1 MTTAIHD
8 SQSETTAGGRPSR
21 IRDAGRIRIRL
32 GYAAGGW
39 ALLYAAYRGYYAL
52 GGTIGMF
59 GTPVSE
65 SQWRQ
70 INAVG
75 AVLLAMAAIVA
86 FVTTTRLW
94 NRRYVHMALLT
105 FAWVAFTGCV
115 MHGLVDIATRLLSMA
130 GVIHME
136 FPFWAS
142 MDRRASNLQ
151 DIFLNEPWFLI
162 EGLLWGALGWIDLTT
177 ERARRWWLFSAL
189 TAIALLTVDGLLTST
204 GVLGKVI
211 IG

>member
-1 MTTAIHD
+1 MTTTIDDRRTGTIAAGR
-8 SQSETTAGGRPSR
+8 SSRMSETDR
-21 IRDAGRIRIRL
+21 IRVRL
-32 GYAAGGW
+32 GYAAGVW

-75 AVLLAMAAIVA
+75 AALLVMAAIVA
-86 FVTTTRLW
+86 FASTRLW
-94 NRRYVHMALLT
+94 ARRYARIALLV

-142 MDRRASNLQ
+142 IDRRASDLQ
-151 DIFLNEPWFLI
+151 DLFLNEPWFLI
-162 EGLLWGALGWIDLTT
+162 EGLLWGALGWLGLTT
-177 ERARRWWLFSAL
+177 NRARRWWLLSAL
-189 TAIALLTVDGLLTST
+189 TAIALLTANGLLTST